1 MAEDI
6 SERHRGR
13 WLLVEQLKPAGGQY
27 GLHTTESIFRAPG
40 IWSYSLPPVVS
51 SSGVNEKTLMAVESL
66 FTCKM
71 NGLKIL
77 QGTPIILSRHPDQE
91 PTEATSAGPT
101 EFKKYLTVPQ
111 YLPRVHFSFASGVLD
126 NTTSDSLCEE
136 EPQSPPVFNN
146 YFDDNEEG
154 DTKKGLYF
162 SDGKRKVDYVLVYH
176 YRKLTSSP
184 TSQCSGA
191 VVPNGTG
198 TIPHRS
204 KGHEQLP
211 GCQQDVVLD
220 AGNPHESVE
229 EERKARREEFE
240 KNLMESGLEIE
251 KDKETKAQ
259 GTGFVRVHA
268 PWHVLSREAEFL
280 KIKVQTKKAFEI
292 KQEGGITAKVNSI
305 WQKVTKPLQ
314 PKVGWS
320 IQTSK
325 HLAHPFSRDKIH
337 LYNIT
342 NKETFFDNATR
353 SRIVYE
359 ILKRTSC
366 TRARYHMGITTL
378 IASGVYDSA
387 YPLHDGDFEGTD
399 PEENERKLLY
409 QEWARYGAFYK
420 YQPIDLIRKYFGEE
434 IGLYF
439 AWLGLYTQLLMPASL
454 VGIIVFFYGCVTIDS
469 DIPSIEMCDE
479 QNNFTMC
486 PLCDKS
492 CDYWYLS
499 TACATAR
506 ASHLFDNPA
515 TVFFSIFMALW
526 ATLFLDSWKLRQ
538 MRLNYQWD
546 LTGLEEEEEHPRPEY
561 ETLLLQKKL
570 LNEKK
575 EVNQQKEEQD
585 GHVKVKNKWRDKVL
599 SAMGGINLAE
609 NEKLTWRD
617 RVPGYLGNFV
627 SILLMIGL
635 TFSAVFGVIIYR
647 ISIAAAM
654 AMSTNESTKSNIRVT
669 VTATAVI
676 INLLLILILDEIY
689 GVVAEWL
696 TKIEVPKTEKIF
708 EERLI
713 LKSFL
718 LKFVN
723 SYASIFY
730 VAFFKGRF
738 VGRPGRYVYIFHD
751 YRMEECAPGGCLIEL
766 CIQLSIIMLGKQ
778 LIQNNIFEIGVPRMK
793 KLFRK
798 LKDERAEP
806 KESNNSGATR
816 QPQQW
821 DLDYN
826 LEPFTGLTPE
836 YMEMIVQ
843 FGFVTLFVASF
854 PLAPLFALLNNII
867 EIRLDAKKFVAE
879 LRRPDAVRA
888 KDIGIWYNI
897 LSGMGKFSVI
907 INAFVI
913 AITSDFI
920 PRLVYQ
926 YMYSDDGS
934 MHGFV
939 NHTLS
944 YFNISEL
951 LQGTHPQSSH
961 FINIKVCRYK
971 DYREPSWSDHAYD
984 YSKQYWAILAAR
996 LVFVIIFQNLVMF
1009 LSEVLDWLIPD
1020 IPKDISERM
1029 KKEKTLL
1036 VDVFLKEEHEKVQL
1050 IESFLLRDKQK
1061 QKPKNEAWRAR
1072 TASFSQI
1079 TKSQRSSFTS
1089 FSSQHTDV

>member
-1 MAEDI
+1 MAD
-6 SERHRGR
+6 HGR
-13 WLLVEQLKPAGGQY
+13 S
-27 GLHTTESIFRAPG
+27 T
-40 IWSYSLPPVVS
+40 PV
-51 SSGVNEKTLMAVESL
+51 A
-66 FTCKM
+66 
-71 NGLKIL
+71 
-77 QGTPIILSRHPDQE
+77 GTPIILSHHAYQE
-91 PTEATSAGPT
+91 PREATTKART
-101 EFKKYLTVPQ
+101 KEFEKYLTVPRCSPQ
-111 YLPRVHFSFASGVLD
+111 ANFNLASGASANVV
-126 NTTSDSLCEE
+126 SASHSKEE
-136 EPQSPPVFNN
+136 LESPLLINN
-146 YFDDNEEG
+146 YFEGDEEG

-162 SDGKRKVDYVLVYH
+162 SDGRRKIDYVLVYQI
-176 YRKLTSSP
+176 RKLASQPTPQSSE
-184 TSQCSGA
+184 A
-191 VVPNGTG
+191 VVPNGTA
-198 TIPHRS
+198 TNPHRS
-204 KGHEQLP
+204 KAHKQLQGP
-211 GCQQDVVLD
+211 LQEVVLD
-220 AGNPHESVE
+220 VGNTHESVE
-229 EERKARREEFE
+229 EERRARREEFE
-240 KNLMESGLEIE
+240 KNLMENGLEIE
-251 KDKETKAQ
+251 KDKEAKTQ
-259 GTGFVRVHA
+259 GIGYVRIHA

-292 KQEGGITAKVNSI
+292 QQEDGIAAKMNSI
-305 WQKVTKPLQ
+305 WEKFTKPLQ
-314 PKVGWS
+314 PRNEQSTQK
-320 IQTSK
+320 SK
-325 HLAHPFSRDKIH
+325 HLSYPFTRDKMY
-337 LYNIT
+337 LYNVT
-342 NKETFFDNATR
+342 NKETFFDNSTR

-366 TRARYHMGITTL
+366 TTARYNMGIAAL
-378 IASGVYDSA
+378 IANGVYDSA
-387 YPLHDGDFEGTD
+387 FPLHDGDNEDTD
-399 PEENERKLLY
+399 PEENERKVLY
-409 QEWARYGAFYK
+409 QEWARYGVFYK
-420 YQPIDLIRKYFGEE
+420 YQPIDLIRKYFGEK

-454 VGIIVFFYGCVTIDS
+454 VGIIVFFYGYITIDS
-469 DIPSIEMCDE
+469 DIPSLEMCDE
-479 QNNFTMC
+479 KNNFTMC

-526 ATLFLDSWKLRQ
+526 ATLFLESWKRRQ
-538 MRLNYQWD
+538 MSLCYRWD

-561 ETLLLQKKL
+561 ESKLLQKKL
-570 LNEKK
+570 LREEKDRNQLKK
-575 EVNQQKEEQD
+575 EQE
-585 GHVKVKNKWRDKVL
+585 GFTLGKNKWKDEVL
-599 SAMGGINLAE
+599 SAMGGVNLEE

-627 SILLMIGL
+627 SILFMIGL
-635 TFSAVFGVIIYR
+635 TFSAVFGVIMYR

-676 INLLLILILDEIY
+676 INLLVIIILDEIY
-689 GVVAEWL
+689 GAVAEWL
-696 TKIEVPKTEKIF
+696 TKMEVPKTEKIF

-713 LKSFL
+713 LKAFL

-723 SYASIFY
+723 SYAPIFY

-751 YRMEECAPGGCLIEL
+751 YRMEECAPGGCLMEL

-778 LIQNNIFEIGVPRMK
+778 LIQNNLFEIGIPRIK

-798 LKDERAEP
+798 LKDERADP
-806 KESNNSGATR
+806 KELNNSGPTR

-821 DLDYN
+821 ELDYN
-826 LEPFTGLTPE
+826 LEPFTSLTPE

-888 KDIGIWYNI
+888 KDIGIWYNV

-944 YFNISEL
+944 YFNISEF

-961 FINIKVCRYK
+961 FNNIKVCRYK
-971 DYREPSWSDHAYD
+971 DYREPPWSDHAYD

-996 LVFVIIFQNLVMF
+996 LTFVIIFQNLVMV
-1009 LSEVLDWLIPD
+1009 LSEVLVWLISD
-1020 IPKDISERM
+1020 VPKDISIRM
-1029 KKEKTLL
+1029 KKEKTLF
-1036 VDVFLKEEHEKVQL
+1036 VDVLLKEEQEKFNL
-1050 IESFLLRDKQK
+1050 IESFPAQDRQK
-1061 QKPKNEAWRAR
+1061 QNLKTEVQKSRASSFTQRAR
-1072 TASFSQI
+1072 N
-1079 TKSQRSSFTS
+1079 QRSSFTS

>member
-1 MAEDI
+1 MSDHA
-6 SERHRGR
+6 R
-13 WLLVEQLKPAGGQY
+13 PA
-27 GLHTTESIFRAPG
+27 P
-40 IWSYSLPPVVS
+40 
-51 SSGVNEKTLMAVESL
+51 
-66 FTCKM
+66 
-71 NGLKIL
+71 
-77 QGTPIILSRHPDQE
+77 GTPIILSHRPYQK
-91 PTEATSAGPT
+91 PREATSAGPKV
-101 EFKKYLTVPQ
+101 FGKYLTIPQ
-111 YLPRVHFSFASGVLD
+111 SNLPRVQFSFASGILD
-126 NTTSDSLCEE
+126 NAASESVSKE
-136 EPQSPPVFNN
+136 EPESPPVINN
-146 YFDDNEEG
+146 YFEDNEEV

-162 SDGKRKVDYVLVYH
+162 SEGKRKVDYVLVYQ
-176 YRKLTSSP
+176 YRKLTSLS

-191 VVPNGTG
+191 SLRNGTV
-198 TIPHRS
+198 TMPHRS
-204 KGHEQLP
+204 KDHKP
-211 GCQQDVVLD
+211 GCQPEVVLEVYS
-220 AGNPHESVE
+220 PQESVE
-229 EERKARREEFE
+229 EEGRARREEFE
-240 KNLMESGLEIE
+240 KHLMESGLEIE
-251 KDKETKAQ
+251 KDKETKSQ
-259 GTGFVRVHA
+259 GTGYVRIHA

-292 KQEGGITAKVNSI
+292 KQEGGITAKMNSI
-305 WQKVTKPLQ
+305 WQKITKPLQ
-314 PKVGWS
+314 PKVGLL

-325 HLAHPFSRDKIH
+325 HLSHPFTRDKIH

-342 NKETFFDNATR
+342 NKETFFDNSTR

-366 TRARYHMGITTL
+366 TRARYNMGITAL
-378 IASGVYDSA
+378 LANGVYDSA
-387 YPLHDGDFEGTD
+387 YPLHDGDYEDTD

-409 QEWARYGAFYK
+409 QEWARYGVFYK
-420 YQPIDLIRKYFGEE
+420 YQPIDLIRKYFGEK

-454 VGIIVFFYGCVTIDS
+454 VGIIVFFYGCVTIDH
-469 DIPSIEMCDE
+469 DIPSSEMCDE

-526 ATLFLDSWKLRQ
+526 ATLFLESWKRRQ
-538 MRLNYQWD
+538 MRLCYQWD
-546 LTGLEEEEEHPRPEY
+546 LTGLEEEEEYPRPEY
-561 ETLLLQKKL
+561 ESKLLQKKL
-570 LNEKK
+570 LKEKK
-575 EVNQQKEEQD
+575 ELNQQKKEQD
-585 GHVKVKNKWRDKVL
+585 DLAKGKNKWKDKVL
-599 SAMGGINLAE
+599 SAMGGRNLAE
-609 NEKLTWRD
+609 NEKLTWTD
-617 RVPGYLGNFV
+617 RVPGYMGNFV
-627 SILLMIGL
+627 SILFMIGL

-654 AMSTNESTKSNIRVT
+654 AMSTNEGTKSNIRVT

-676 INLLLILILDEIY
+676 INLLAILILDEIY
-689 GVVAEWL
+689 GAVAEWL

-723 SYASIFY
+723 SYAPIFY

-738 VGRPGRYVYIFHD
+738 AGRPGRYVYVFED
-751 YRMEECAPGGCLIEL
+751 YRMEECAPGGCLMEL

-778 LIQNNIFEIGVPRMK
+778 LIQNNLFEIGVPRMK

-806 KESNNSGATR
+806 NESNNSSATR
-816 QPQQW
+816 PPQQW

-897 LSGMGKFSVI
+897 LSGMGKVSIV

-939 NHTLS
+939 NHTMS
-944 YFNISEL
+944 YFNISEF
-951 LQGTHPQSSH
+951 LQGTQPQSSH

-971 DYREPSWSDHAYD
+971 DYREPPWSDHAYD

-996 LVFVIIFQNLVMF
+996 LTFVIVFQNLVMF

-1020 IPKDISERM
+1020 IPKDVSVRM

-1036 VDVFLKEEHEKVQL
+1036 VDVFLKEEQEKVHL
-1050 IESFLLRDKQK
+1050 IESFLVRDRQK
-1061 QKPKNEAWRAR
+1061 HKPMKEVQRAQ

-1079 TKSQRSSFTS
+1079 TRSQRSSFTS
-1089 FSSQHTDV
+1089 CSSQHTDV

>member
-1 MAEDI
+1 MADHGHPAPVDI
-6 SERHRGR
+6 KRIPSFPSGRDLDPGHR
-13 WLLVEQLKPAGGQY
+13 
-27 GLHTTESIFRAPG
+27 
-40 IWSYSLPPVVS
+40 
-51 SSGVNEKTLMAVESL
+51 
-66 FTCKM
+66 
-71 NGLKIL
+71 
-77 QGTPIILSRHPDQE
+77 GTPIILSHHSYQE
-91 PTEATSAGPT
+91 PREVTRARPK
-101 EFKKYLTVPQ
+101 EFEKYLTVPR
-111 YLPRVHFSFASGVLD
+111 YLPRANFSLASGVLD
-126 NTTSDSLCEE
+126 NATSASHIEE
-136 EPQSPPVFNN
+136 ELESRPVINS
-146 YFDDNEEG
+146 YFEDNEEG
-154 DTKKGLYF
+154 GIKKGLYF
-162 SDGKRKVDYVLVYH
+162 SDGKRKIDYVLVYQN
-176 YRKLTSSP
+176 RKHHALSP
-184 TSQCSGA
+184 SQYSGA
-191 VVPNGTG
+191 TVPNGTA
-198 TIPHRS
+198 TNPPRS
-204 KGHEQLP
+204 KPHKQLPEHEQE
-211 GCQQDVVLD
+211 VVLD
-220 AGNPHESVE
+220 VGSHHESVE
-229 EERKARREEFE
+229 EERRARREEFE
-240 KNLMESGLEIE
+240 KNAMENGLEIE
-251 KDKETKAQ
+251 KDNESKTQ
-259 GTGFVRVHA
+259 GTGYVRIHA
-268 PWHVLSREAEFL
+268 PWHVLSRVAEFL

-292 KQEGGITAKVNSI
+292 KQEDGITAKVNSI
-305 WQKVTKPLQ
+305 WQKFTKPLL
-314 PKVGWS
+314 PKVGQS
-320 IQTSK
+320 TQTGK
-325 HLAHPFSRDKIH
+325 HLSHPFTRDKMH

-342 NKETFFDNATR
+342 NKETFFDSATR

-359 ILKRTSC
+359 ILKQTTC
-366 TRARYHMGITTL
+366 PTARYNMGINTL
-378 IASGVYDSA
+378 IANGVYDSA
-387 YPLHDGDFEGTD
+387 YSLHDGDYEESD
-399 PEENERKLLY
+399 SEENERKLLY
-409 QEWARYGAFYK
+409 QEWARYGVFYK
-420 YQPIDLIRKYFGEE
+420 YQPIDLIRKYFGEK

-439 AWLGLYTQLLMPASL
+439 AWLGLYTQLLMSASL
-454 VGIIVFFYGCVTIDS
+454 VGIIVFFYGCVTIGNDT
-469 DIPSIEMCDE
+469 PSLEMCDE

-526 ATLFLDSWKLRQ
+526 ATLFLESWKRRQ
-538 MRLNYQWD
+538 TRLCYQWD
-546 LTGLEEEEEHPRPEY
+546 LTSLEEEEEHPRPEY
-561 ETLLLQKKL
+561 EIKLFQKKL
-570 LNEKK
+570 LKEEKDRNQKK
-575 EVNQQKEEQD
+575 EQD
-585 GHVKVKNKWRDKVL
+585 DHAKGKNKWKDKVL
-599 SAMGGINLAE
+599 SAMDEADLAE

-627 SILLMIGL
+627 SILFMIGL

-647 ISIAAAM
+647 ISLAAAM

-676 INLLLILILDEIY
+676 INLLVIIILDEIY
-689 GVVAEWL
+689 GAVAEWL
-696 TKIEVPKTEKIF
+696 TKMEVPKTEKIF

-713 LKSFL
+713 LKAFL

-723 SYASIFY
+723 SYAPIFY

-738 VGRPGRYVYIFHD
+738 VGRPGRYVYVFKD
-751 YRMEECAPGGCLIEL
+751 YRMEECAPGGCLMEL

-778 LIQNNIFEIGVPRMK
+778 LIQNNLFEIGIPRMK

-806 KESNNSGATR
+806 KESINSGATK

-821 DLDYN
+821 ELDYN

-867 EIRLDAKKFVAE
+867 EIRLDARKFVAE

-961 FINIKVCRYK
+961 FSNIKVCRYK
-971 DYREPSWSDHAYD
+971 DYREPPWSDHAYD
-984 YSKQYWAILAAR
+984 YSKQYWAVLAAR
-996 LVFVIIFQNLVMF
+996 VTFVIIFQNLVMV
-1009 LSEVLDWLIPD
+1009 LSEVLVWLISD
-1020 IPKDISERM
+1020 VPKDISVRM
-1029 KKEKTLL
+1029 KKEKSLL
-1036 VDVFLKEEHEKVQL
+1036 VDVFLKEEQEKVNL
-1050 IESFLLRDKQK
+1050 MESFLVQDRQK
-1061 QKPKNEAWRAR
+1061 QKPKNEAQKAQVS
-1072 TASFSQI
+1072 SFTQVGR
-1079 TKSQRSSFTS
+1079 SQRSSFTS
-1089 FSSQHTDV
+1089 VSSQHTDV

>member
-1 MAEDI
+1 MKPPLYVVCK
-6 SERHRGR
+6 SNR
-13 WLLVEQLKPAGGQY
+13 LV
-27 GLHTTESIFRAPG
+27 S
-40 IWSYSLPPVVS
+40 VVS
-51 SSGVNEKTLMAVESL
+51 FSNKNLSNPNVKAFIVSGLMGFFKERTTDFGGEIAEKRRLHSFQGEL
-66 FTCKM
+66 EPEP
-71 NGLKIL
+71 GHR
-77 QGTPIILSRHPDQE
+77 GTPIILSHHAYPE
-91 PTEATSAGPT
+91 PRKATARART
-101 EFKKYLTVPQ
+101 KEFEKYLTVPRCS
-111 YLPRVHFSFASGVLD
+111 PRANFSLASD
-126 NTTSDSLCEE
+126 ASDSATSASHSKEE
-136 EPQSPPVFNN
+136 LESSLVINN
-146 YFDDNEEG
+146 YFEENEEG

-162 SDGKRKVDYVLVYH
+162 SDGKRKIDYVLVYQN
-176 YRKLTSSP
+176 RKV
-184 TSQCSGA
+184 TSQSTTQSSGA
-191 VVPNGTG
+191 IVPNGTA
-198 TIPHRS
+198 TNPHRS
-204 KGHEQLP
+204 KAHKQLP
-211 GCQQDVVLD
+211 GRQQEVVLD
-220 AGNPHESVE
+220 VGNPHESVE
-229 EERKARREEFE
+229 EERRARREEFE
-240 KNLMESGLEIE
+240 KNLMENGLAIE
-251 KDKETKAQ
+251 KDKEMKTQ
-259 GTGFVRVHA
+259 GIGYVRIHA

-280 KIKVQTKKAFEI
+280 KIKVQTKKVFEI
-292 KQEGGITAKVNSI
+292 QQEDGITAKMNSI
-305 WQKVTKPLQ
+305 WQKFTKPLQ
-314 PKVGWS
+314 PKVEQS
-320 IQTSK
+320 AQKSK
-325 HLAHPFSRDKIH
+325 HLSHPFTRDKMH
-337 LYNIT
+337 LYNVT

-366 TRARYHMGITTL
+366 ATARYNMGITTL
-378 IASGVYDSA
+378 IANGVYDSA
-387 YPLHDGDFEGTD
+387 FPLHDM
-399 PEENERKLLY
+399 LY
-409 QEWARYGAFYK
+409 QEWARYGVFYK
-420 YQPIDLIRKYFGEE
+420 YQPIDLIRKYFGEK

-469 DIPSIEMCDE
+469 DIPSLEMCDE
-479 QNNFTMC
+479 KNNFTMC

-526 ATLFLDSWKLRQ
+526 ATLFLESWKRRQ
-538 MRLNYQWD
+538 TRLCYQWD
-546 LTGLEEEEEHPRPEY
+546 LTGLEEEEERMQEHPRPEY
-561 ETLLLQKKL
+561 ESKLLQKKL
-570 LNEKK
+570 LREEKDR
-575 EVNQQKEEQD
+575 NQQKKEQE
-585 GHVKVKNKWRDKVL
+585 GHSLGKSKWKDKVL
-599 SAMGGINLAE
+599 SAMGGISLGE

-627 SILLMIGL
+627 SILFMIGL

-676 INLLLILILDEIY
+676 INLLVIIILDEIY
-689 GVVAEWL
+689 GAVAEWL
-696 TKIEVPKTEKIF
+696 TKMEVPKTEKIF

-713 LKSFL
+713 LKAFL

-723 SYASIFY
+723 SYAPIFY

-751 YRMEECAPGGCLIEL
+751 YRMEECAPGGCLMEL

-778 LIQNNIFEIGVPRMK
+778 LIQNNLFEIGIPRMK

-798 LKDERAEP
+798 LKDERADP
-806 KESNNSGATR
+806 KESNNSGSTR
-816 QPQQW
+816 HPQQW

-934 MHGFV
+934 MHGFM

-944 YFNISEL
+944 YFNVSEF

-961 FINIKVCRYK
+961 FNNIKVCRYK
-971 DYREPSWSDHAYD
+971 DYREPPWSDHAYD

-996 LVFVIIFQNLVMF
+996 LTFVIIFQNLVMV
-1009 LSEVLDWLIPD
+1009 LSEVLVWLISEV
-1020 IPKDISERM
+1020 PKDISMRM
-1029 KKEKTLL
+1029 KKEKTLF
-1036 VDVFLKEEHEKVQL
+1036 VDVFLKEEQEKVNL
-1050 IESFLLRDKQK
+1050 IESFPVQDRQK
-1061 QKPKNEAWRAR
+1061 QRLKNEVQKSRASNFTQRAR
-1072 TASFSQI
+1072 
-1079 TKSQRSSFTS
+1079 SQRSSFTS